1 MRHFKLILFIF
12 ILFLIFMTLIYKVDF
27 KKDLVWNLKNIFH
40 PNIIFQLKKVYIY
53 YVHEVKSEII
63 LKKNSSINFESSL
76 GRNFQLTRYQNKI
89 FNKNGPK
96 VFLKLDNDELFLITG
111 TGILSHINIDSFN
124 KVKLN

>member
-76 GRNFQLTRYQNKI
+76 GEI
-89 FNKNGPK
+89 FN
-96 VFLKLDNDELFLITG
+96 
-111 TGILSHINIDSFN
+111 
-124 KVKLN
+124 